1 MVRVTGNLRQVMKES
16 VEIALSYVRSRSEE
30 LGIPQAV
37 LEQHNLHVHFPAG
50 AVPKDGPSAGI
61 TIATALISLLTGRR
75 ARSRIAMSG
84 ELTLRGEVLPVG
96 GLREKVV
103 AAKAHGNR
111 TVIVPAGNQK
121 DIEEIPEGVRRGLN
135 FVYADEYSDLIDQLL
150 VRRPDPKAVPK
161 IKSRSNQKGSDT
173 KRTKASE

>member
-1 MVRVTGNLRQVMKES
+1 M
-16 VEIALSYVRSRSEE
+16 
-30 LGIPQAV
+30 
-37 LEQHNLHVHFPAG
+37 HFPAG

-75 ARSRIAMSG
+75 ARSRVAMSG

-111 TVIVPAGNQK
+111 TVVVPAGNRK
-121 DIEEIPEGVRRGLN
+121 DIEEIPEKVRRGLT
-135 FVYADEYSDLIDQLL
+135 FVYAEEYGDLIDRLL
-150 VRRPDPKAVPK
+150 VSRPNAKAVP
-161 IKSRSNQKGSDT
+161 RV
-173 KRTKASE
+173 RTSPKKADASGAS

>member
-1 MVRVTGNLRQVMKES
+1 MSNTSETPIEPLDTLCQASSEVNLLLR
-16 VEIALSYVRSRSEE
+16 
-30 LGIPQAV
+30 PQARNPV
-37 LEQHNLHVHFPAG
+37 IATIRHVHFPAG

-111 TVIVPAGNQK
+111 TVVVPAGNQK
-121 DIEEIPEGVRRGLN
+121 DIEEIPEGGRRGLT

-161 IKSRSNQKGSDT
+161 IKSRSTQKGSDT
-173 KRTKASE
+173 KRTQASE